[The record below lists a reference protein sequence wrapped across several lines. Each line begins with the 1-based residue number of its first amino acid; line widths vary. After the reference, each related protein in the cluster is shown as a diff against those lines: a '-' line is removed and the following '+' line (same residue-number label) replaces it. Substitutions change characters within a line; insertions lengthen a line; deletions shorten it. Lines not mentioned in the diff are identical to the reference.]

1 MTNQTLNSENSTQAQ
16 QSHGQAQHAAE
27 RQQGQAEHELLNK
40 TRRQLSASFRDPSG
54 FLFSRGGVLYRQ
66 INHKYEQEYTRLME
80 SGLYDKL
87 VKAGLLVQHAESE
100 EAPAESD
107 LAYKIIQPERVPFIS
122 YPYEWSFGQLKDAA
136 LATLSIQRRALKVGM
151 SLKDA
156 SAYNI
161 QFVRGKAM
169 LIDTLS
175 FEYYKEGQ
183 PWVAY
188 RQFCQHFLAPLA
200 LMALKD
206 IRLNQLLRVYIDGV
220 PLDLASELLPSK
232 TKFNFGLLTNIHLH
246 AGAQKKYSGA
256 EVKSRPATTFGKQAM
271 IGLIEGLDSAVRKLD
286 WKPGGTEWGNY
297 YDITNYSDAAF
308 EHKKQLVGEWVV
320 RMKPK
325 LVCDLGAN
333 NGVFSRV
340 AGEDGAYV
348 ISSDIDPA
356 AVEQNYRQMKSE
368 KNENLLPLLL
378 DLTNPSPSIG
388 WANEERDSFAGRG
401 PADMVLALALIHHLA
416 ISNNVPLPQVADFFA
431 HMGKYLVIEFVP
443 KSDSQVQKLL
453 VSREDIF
460 PNYTREG
467 FETAFRQRFK
477 ICEAVN
483 VRESERV
490 LYLMERL

>member
-1 MTNQTLNSENSTQAQ
+1 MTTMTNPQANSQ
-16 QSHGQAQHAAE
+16 QLA
-27 RQQGQAEHELLNK
+27 
-40 TRRQLSASFRDPSG
+40 ASFRDPSG
-54 FLFSRGGVLYRQ
+54 FLFSRNGVLYRQ
-66 INHKYEQEYTRLME
+66 VNRRYEKEYARFME
-80 SGLYDKL
+80 SGLYDRL
-87 VKAGLLVQHAESE
+87 VKAGLLVPHVEAEQDSATPE
-100 EAPAESD
+100 
-107 LAYKIIQPERVPFIS
+107 AYKIIQPEHVPFIS

-136 LATLSIQRRALKVGM
+136 LATLSIQRRALKVDM

-161 QFVRGKAM
+161 QFLRGKAT

-175 FEYYKEGQ
+175 FEMYKEGQ

-200 LMALKD
+200 LMAVRD
-206 IRLNQLLRVYIDGV
+206 VRLNQLLRVYIDGV
-220 PLDLASELLPSK
+220 PLDLASGLLPAS
-232 TKFNFGLLTNIHLH
+232 TRFNFGLLTHIHLH
-246 AGAQKKYSGA
+246 ATAQRRYSGA
-256 EVKSRPATTFGKQAM
+256 EVKSRAATMSRQAM
-271 IGLIEGLDSAVRKLD
+271 TGLIDSLDSAIRKLE

-308 EHKKQLVGEWVV
+308 EHKKELVREWSARV
-320 RMKPK
+320 KPS
-325 LVCDLGAN
+325 LVWDLGAN

-340 AGEDGAYV
+340 AGESNAFV
-348 ISSDIDPA
+348 VSSDIDPT
-356 AVEQNYRQMKSE
+356 AVEQNYRQVKRD
-368 KNENLLPLLL
+368 KAENLLPLLI

-388 WANEERDSFAGRG
+388 WSNEERDSFGGRG

-416 ISNNVPLPQVADFFA
+416 ISNNVPLLQVADFFA
-431 HMGKYLVIEFVP
+431 SVGKWLVIEFVP

-467 FETAFRQRFK
+467 FEAAFQQRFK
-477 ICEAVN
+477 IMEAIN

-490 LYLMERL
+490 LYLMTPR